1 MRAFPNLA
9 RPVRV
14 FRSRREPLV
23 CFYEPLIL
31 DSRVGYTES
40 MSVSLPEAPKA
51 IETDLLRRMYREMVL
66 MREINHRAIML
77 QRQGR
82 IGSWLGSEGQEAA
95 VVGSAHALEPGDW
108 AFPTYREH
116 ALALVR
122 GIPVVKLF
130 HHLYGNALDNARG
143 RNLPP
148 EYSFKEIN
156 FVSVS
161 APVGNQTMQAVGAA
175 LAARNRGDRIAVITY
190 FGDGT
195 SSEGD
200 VHVAMEFAARLKAP
214 VVFLCQNNGWA
225 ISVPTDRQTA
235 GDLVDRAAGYGFEGI
250 RVDGND
256 PLEVHDVTRRALD
269 RARSGEGP
277 TFIEAVTYRLG
288 AHSTSDDPTKY
299 RDADKVKS
307 WAERDPI
314 AATRARLGLTDAEDE
329 AIWTWARSEVIKAI
343 EEAENAPLPPLGDMF
358 DDVYSAMPWHL
369 AAQRDEAGAH
379 AARRASG
386 AEGGR

>member
-1 MRAFPNLA
+1 
-9 RPVRV
+9 
-14 FRSRREPLV
+14 
-23 CFYEPLIL
+23 
-31 DSRVGYTES
+31 

-51 IETDLLRRMYREMVL
+51 IETDLLHRMYRHMVL

-82 IGSWLGSEGQEAA
+82 VGSWLGSEGQEAA
-95 VVGSAHALEPGDW
+95 VVGSAYALEPADW

-130 HHLYGNALDNARG
+130 HHLFGNIADNARG

-148 EYSFKEIN
+148 EYTFREIN

-161 APVGNQTMQAVGAA
+161 APVGNQTMQAVGVG
-175 LAARNRGDRIAVITY
+175 LAAQKRGDRVAVITY

-200 VHVAMEFAARLKAP
+200 VHVAMEFAARYKAP

-225 ISVPTDRQTA
+225 ISVPTHKQMA
-235 GDLVDRAAGYGFEGI
+235 ADLVDRAPGYGFEGI

-269 RARSGEGP
+269 KARDGGGP
-277 TFIEAVTYRLG
+277 TFIEAITYRLG

-299 RDADKVKS
+299 READKVKA

-314 AATRARLGLTDAEDE
+314 AATRERLGLTAAEDE
-329 AIWTWARSEVIKAI
+329 EIWAWAKAEVIKAI
-343 EEAENAPLPPLGDMF
+343 EEAEVTPLPPLDDMF
-358 DDVYSAMPWHL
+358 QGVYSALPWHL
-369 AAQRDEAGAH
+369 AKQRDEAGEH
-379 AARRASG
+379 AARRAKRL
-386 AEGGR
+386 EGGD